1 MRRAPQ
7 EPVALPPPS
16 ASSLRP
22 ESPGLPGRL
31 CLRAAVP
38 PPAGYAVFDCETT
51 GVRPD
56 EDEIVSLALVLLDPD
71 GAETGTFSSLVRPT
85 RPIPPEATAVH
96 GLNDGDV
103 AGAPPFARLSGRLL
117 ELLADRVFVAHN
129 VRFDLP
135 LLRHAFVAAGS
146 NYRPAAVACTLDVF
160 RLLEPL
166 AASHRLESICERHQ
180 ISLAAAH
187 HATSDVLAAAALI
200 RLVLAMDLAPESAR
214 LDQSAYLRL
223 RSRGDTRPASD
234 PQVRRVFALAGAAGF
249 TGADGRSDRGQ
260 VCELVRR
267 VAGVDEPELLTREQ
281 VQTVYDRLEEL
292 IEANEQAAVARSA

>member
-1 MRRAPQ
+1 
-7 EPVALPPPS
+7 
-16 ASSLRP
+16 
-22 ESPGLPGRL
+22 
-31 CLRAAVP
+31 VP

-129 VRFDLP
+129 VRFDLA
-135 LLRHAFVAAGS
+135 LLRHALLAAGS
-146 NYRPAAVACTLDVF
+146 DYRPAAVACTLDVF

-166 AASHRLESICERHQ
+166 AASHRLESICEQHQ
-180 ISLAAAH
+180 INLAAAH

-214 LDQSAYLRL
+214 LDQGAYLRL

-234 PQVRRVFALAGAAGF
+234 PQIRRVFALASA
-249 TGADGRSDRGQ
+249 TGLTGPDGRSDRRQ

-281 VQTVYDRLEEL
+281 VQTVYDQLEEL
-292 IEANEQAAVARSA
+292 TEASEQAALARSA